1 MYTKIVSGGIVV
13 DACDEMRFVKW
24 QEKNR
29 VFLNC
34 EEADADG
41 FIGYGGQEIYL
52 LAGRAEVDG
61 YSVATYTEITR
72 EEYEELRAE
81 IDAGKEI
88 PDPDGGDEEPENP
101 AKTRLQALEEQL
113 AQMMETNWM
122 LTECLLEM
130 SEIVYGGEML

>member
-29 VFLNC
+29 VSST
-34 EEADADG
+34 ARRRTRTDSSA
-41 FIGYGGQEIYL
+41 

-88 PDPDGGDEEPENP
+88 PDPDGGDDGSENP
-101 AKTRLQALEEQL
+101 AKTRLQALEEQV